1 MNYKNGLDLYFRDK
15 KMHPK
20 KKKLLFIINPIS
32 GGKDK
37 HGFEKE
43 AKTFIDHDLFETQY
57 KFTERPGHGA
67 ELAEDAISQSVDI
80 IVAVGGDG
88 TVNEIAKTLV
98 NTSVILGIVPEGSGN
113 GLARFLE
120 IPSVIKEAIKIINRF
135 QVRVID
141 SGKLND
147 WYFFNMAGI
156 GFDAVIS
163 NRFDKENIRGPYG
176 YMKTV
181 FSEITAYKSQIY
193 KFNIDGQEFQ
203 REAFMVS
210 LANSPQYGNNAYVS
224 PKASVCDG
232 LLDVCIVK
240 PFPLYLFP
248 KMIFHLFNKTA
259 DKSQYVEIIK
269 GKNITIERDLDGGV
283 HVDGEPIFLGK
294 KIEVSIFPESLKV
307 IY

>member
-1 MNYKNGLDLYFRDK
+1 MNSA
-15 KMHPK
+15 

-37 HGFEKE
+37 QGFEKE
-43 AKTFIDHDLFETQY
+43 ANKYLDHQLFDAHFAFTQ
-57 KFTERPGHGA
+57 KANHGA
-67 ELAEDAISQSVDI
+67 ELAADAIRSNYDV

-98 NTSVILGIVPEGSGN
+98 DSPVILGIIPEGSGN

-120 IPSVIKEAIKIINRF
+120 IPSHVKDAISILNKF
-135 QVRVID
+135 QVRSID
-141 SGKLND
+141 SGRLND
-147 WYFFNMAGI
+147 HYFFNMAGI

-163 NRFDKENIRGPYG
+163 SRFDKESIRGPYG

-181 FSEITAYKSQIY
+181 FSEITGYKSQIY
-193 KFNIDGQEFQ
+193 ELTIDGKEYI

-224 PKASVCDG
+224 PRASVCDG
-232 LLDVCIVK
+232 LLDVCIVR
-240 PFPLYLFP
+240 PFPLYLLP
-248 KMIFHLFNKTA
+248 KMLFHLFNKTA
-259 DKSQYVEIIK
+259 DKSEYVEIIS
-269 GKNITIERDLDGGV
+269 GKEIMIKRQQDGEV
-283 HVDGEPIFLGK
+283 HVDGEPIFLGRD
-294 KIEVSIFPESLKV
+294 IEVTIFPQSLNV

>member
-1 MNYKNGLDLYFRDK
+1 MNSG
-15 KMHPK
+15 

-37 HGFEKE
+37 QGFEKE
-43 AKTFIDHDLFETQY
+43 AMRYLDQGLFDAHFAFTQ
-57 KFTERPGHGA
+57 KAKHGA
-67 ELAEDAISQSVDI
+67 ELAEEAIRNKYDV

-98 NTSVILGIVPEGSGN
+98 DSPVILGIIPEGSGN

-120 IPSVIKEAIKIINRF
+120 IPSHVKDAISILNRF
-135 QVRVID
+135 QVKRID
-141 SGKLND
+141 SGRLNGH
-147 WYFFNMAGI
+147 YFFNMAGI

-163 NRFDKENIRGPYG
+163 NRFDKESIRGPYG

-181 FSEITAYKSQIY
+181 FSEIAGYKPAVY
-193 KFNIDGQEFQ
+193 DLTIDGKDFT
-203 REAFMVS
+203 REAFMIS

-232 LLDVCIVK
+232 LLDVCIVR
-240 PFPLYLFP
+240 PFPLYLLP
-248 KMIFHLFNKTA
+248 KMLFHLFNKTA
-259 DKSQYVEIIK
+259 DKSEYVEIIS
-269 GKNITIERDLDGGV
+269 GKDILIKRLEDGEV
-283 HVDGEPIFLGK
+283 HVDGEPIFLGRE
-294 KIEVSIFPESLKV
+294 IEVTVFPQSLHV